1 MSTSVTITG
10 SGCPIPDADRAGP
23 GALVRYADA
32 SDELALQ
39 FDVGRST
46 VQRLAGAE
54 VWLPKLTAIFVTHHH
69 SDHLT
74 GLADLVLTRWIMD
87 RTDAAPPLPVVAP
100 AGPSAAFVAQVL
112 DGWDD
117 DIEVRAVHAGRTNRP
132 GIALITFDVPDAPTE
147 VWRHGDVAV
156 VAGQVRH
163 EPCPLA
169 VGYRVETPDGSV
181 AITGDT
187 RVCGEVA
194 ELAEGVDVL
203 VYEAMRF
210 EFFEALPTH
219 RQFVTDYHAD
229 TRLIGEQ
236 AAALGVPTLILTHL
250 IPAPSTDAEKQAYV
264 DDVRG
269 GGFDGDVIVADDLF
283 TSAVGSGGLP
293 AVERVDQAA
302 EQD

>member
-1 MSTSVTITG
+1 MSTSITITG
-10 SGCPIPDADRAGP
+10 TGCPIPDPDRAGP
-23 GALVRYADA
+23 GALVRYADGR
-32 SDELALQ
+32 DELALQ
-39 FDVGRST
+39 FDAGRST
-46 VQRLAGAE
+46 VPRLAGAD
-54 VWLPKLTAIFVTHHH
+54 VWIPGLTAVFVTHHH

-74 GLADLVLTRWIMD
+74 GLADLVLTRWVMD
-87 RTDAAPPLPVVAP
+87 RTDSAPPLPIVAP
-100 AGPSAAFVAQVL
+100 EGPSATFVARVL
-112 DGWDD
+112 DGWEA
-117 DIEVRAVHAGRTNRP
+117 DIEVRAAHTGRPTRP
-132 GIALITFDVPDAPTE
+132 QIELIPFALPDTPTE
-147 VWRHGDVAV
+147 VWRYGDVAV
-156 VAGQVRH
+156 LAGQVRH

-187 RVCGEVA
+187 RVCDEVA
-194 ELAEGVDVL
+194 ELADGVDVL

-210 EFFEALPTH
+210 EFFDGLPAH

-283 TSAVGSGGLP
+283 TAAVGGDGLP
-293 AVERVDQAA
+293 AVARVDQAA
-302 EQD
+302 EQE